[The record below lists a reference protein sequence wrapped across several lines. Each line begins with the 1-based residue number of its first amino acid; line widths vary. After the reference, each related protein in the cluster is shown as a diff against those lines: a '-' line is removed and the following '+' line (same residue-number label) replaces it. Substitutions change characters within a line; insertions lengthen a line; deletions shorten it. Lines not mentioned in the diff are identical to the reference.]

1 MIQFIYYQLI
11 NKGGIQV
18 LNIILQETLDLIA
31 PQDPK
36 AFNDELFHIKQEE
49 QQAQNELIKEQQ
61 KWGFISINQTK
72 ELQEC

>member
-1 MIQFIYYQLI
+1 M
-11 NKGGIQV
+11 

-31 PQDPK
+31 PQDLQ

-61 KWGFISINQTK
+61 KWGFISINQSK